1 MAPES
6 TTTVEIPKTR
16 NIPAWLAVL
25 LILLCAGGG
34 GYLAYHF
41 LLGGSDEKIV
51 LLERAPNETIRPWR
65 NNQWTMR
72 TAGAG
77 DADGILIFDPATSRL
92 NFQIFR
98 HDMSHEQNVLLWIEA
113 RPNIGGE
120 LDITDDQHDQLRKLA
135 TAAHV
140 EPPKA
145 TMDALRGLF
154 AAWAKAPAGKDK
166 EDMETKLFSM
176 LDDATKAIDAQS
188 KAAQVAK
195 ADKVRAILTPD
206 QLKKVPG
213 VKLPWGG

>member
-1 MAPES
+1 MATET

-34 GYLAYHF
+34 GYLAYRF

-65 NNQWTMR
+65 GNQWMMR
-72 TAGAG
+72 TANAG
-77 DADGILIFDPATSRL
+77 DADGQLIFDPANSRL

-98 HDMSHEQNVLLWIEA
+98 HDLSHEQNVLLWIEA

-120 LDITDDQHDQLRKLA
+120 LNITDDQHDQLRKLA
-135 TAAHV
+135 AAAHV
-140 EPPKA
+140 DPPKP
-145 TMDALRGLF
+145 TMDAIHDLF
-154 AAWAKAPAGKDK
+154 VQWVKAPAGRDK
-166 EDMETKLFSM
+166 EDMENKLFSM

-188 KAAQVAK
+188 KAAAVAK
-195 ADKVRAILTPD
+195 ADKVRGILTPD
-206 QLKKVPG
+206 QLKKVPA
-213 VKLPWGG
+213 VRLPWGG